1 MTADPALDDRPSAD
15 RHDDPDEGA
24 PPPRVAR
31 TAAIIV
37 GIVLVLFIGLLA
49 TRKSADERINVN
61 PIVGKAVPRLVGT
74 TLDGT
79 QLDVDTLRGRWV
91 VVNFFATWC
100 VPCQIEHPELVKFSK
115 AHAASA
121 DAQVVSIVFN
131 DQVNATRAFFQKQGG
146 TWPVITSDDGHA
158 AIDFGVTGVPE
169 SFVVAP
175 NGLVVA
181 HFQGVT
187 QTALDDV
194 IARFGGTDSV
204 TPGSVAPDGSIPAA
218 GGGR

>member
-1 MTADPALDDRPSAD
+1 
-15 RHDDPDEGA
+15 
-24 PPPRVAR
+24 
-31 TAAIIV
+31 
-37 GIVLVLFIGLLA
+37 VLFIGLLA

-61 PIVGKAVPRLVGT
+61 PLVGKAVPRLTGT
-74 TLDGT
+74 TLDGA

-100 VPCQIEHPELVKFSK
+100 VPCRIEHPELVKFSV
-115 AHAASA
+115 AHAAAA

-131 DQVNATRAFFQKQGG
+131 DQVSATRTFFQKEGG
-146 TWPVITSDDGHA
+146 TWPVITSDDGRA

-187 QTALDDV
+187 QAALDDV
-194 IARFGGTDSV
+194 INRFGGAGSV
-204 TPGSVAPDGSIPAA
+204 TPGGSIAPVPGSAVA
-218 GGGR
+218 SR